1 MLFTDGIINSSFGK
15 WRYWKNEEFSENDF
29 LRYISNDDPMLND
42 FLDAMDLYR
51 IVITCGDYR
60 FEKES
65 YSLNILKHFELDDTN
80 LVALNTDEH
89 LKMREEF
96 QKKHEETLEAAK
108 KIIFQ
113 KIALRI

>member
-15 WRYWKNEEFSENDF
+15 WRYWKNEGFSENDF

-96 QKKHEETLEAAK
+96 QKKHEATLEAAK

>member
-1 MLFTDGIINSSFGK
+1 M
-15 WRYWKNEEFSENDF
+15 
-29 LRYISNDDPMLND
+29 
-42 FLDAMDLYR
+42 
-51 IVITCGDYR
+51 
-60 FEKES
+60 
-65 YSLNILKHFELDDTN
+65 NILKHFELDDTN